1 MNSFEFIYKSL
12 VFFYDILLYISFVNF
27 TATVSILCP
36 QKHQMS
42 CGRLVVLNGQQ
53 QILWSSNASA
63 GVKDSSAQL
72 TDDGNLVL
80 LGKNNGNVIWES
92 FQRPCNT
99 LLPNMRL
106 GANARTGE
114 STVLSSWISPSDPS
128 VGRFSVSMDPLIIP

>member
-1 MNSFEFIYKSL
+1 
-12 VFFYDILLYISFVNF
+12 
-27 TATVSILCP
+27 
-36 QKHQMS
+36 MS